1 MRICD
6 LRNKQVINACDCKI
20 LGYAADIDFDE
31 CTGCI
36 RALIVPGPG
45 RLCGLFGREIEYVI
59 PFKCVRCIGAD
70 VILVDV
76 DIERITEKCV

>member
-1 MRICD
+1 MRICE

-20 LGYAADIDFDE
+20 LGYVADIDFDE

-36 RALIVPGPG
+36 CSLIVPGPG
-45 RLCGLFGREIEYVI
+45 RLCGLFGRDIEYII
-59 PFKCVRCIGAD
+59 PYKCVRCVGSD

-76 DIERITEKCV
+76 NIEKVTQKCV